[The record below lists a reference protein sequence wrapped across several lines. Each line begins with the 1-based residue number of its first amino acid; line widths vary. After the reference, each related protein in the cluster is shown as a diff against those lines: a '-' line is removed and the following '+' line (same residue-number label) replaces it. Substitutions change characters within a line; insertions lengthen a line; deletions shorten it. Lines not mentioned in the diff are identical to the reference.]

1 MNVPLHALRTNPR
14 TNRRRVVTEAEADEL
29 KRPVLNY
36 APPARRRRG
45 QLTTV
50 AVWTAAAAFWALLLF
65 LVAYFLFAPRQVIG
79 LGHSDS
85 SRWSSS

>member
-1 MNVPLHALRTNPR
+1 M
-14 TNRRRVVTEAEADEL
+14 

-36 APPARRRRG
+36 APAARRRG

-79 LGHSDS
+79 PGHSDS